1 LLLDK
6 KADVNAADNSGQT
19 TLMLA
24 STNGRL
30 EVVQMLLAKKAVV
43 NAKDKNGRTALML
56 ASQGGHEE
64 VKKLLVKAG
73 AE

>member
-6 KADVNAADNSGQT
+6 NADVNAADNSGQT
-19 TLMLA
+19 ALMLA
-24 STNGRL
+24 SKEGYSGI
-30 EVVQMLLAKKAVV
+30 VQMLLDKKADA

>member
-1 LLLDK
+1 
-6 KADVNAADNSGQT
+6 
-19 TLMLA
+19 MLA